1 MKKHLALLLS
11 TFNILFFFSM
21 KPIWSG
27 IESMLG
33 SHALQYIVLGLLVT
47 LVILSIVNELIFK
60 SLKIMWVIFGIS
72 GVLFIALFFMYY
84 MGRDYTYYFLRSFTK
99 GLILVASICILW
111 FFIYLYPK
119 LKQEKLAIYK
129 HILFGLVV
137 ASLIISALGL
147 FFIYIATEPVVYAVE
162 DTYQIVW
169 TTNVNSTAEVTI
181 GDETYYDLYAG
192 SEDSQTL
199 VHKVVVPMSAL
210 DSEGSYQII
219 SKHVLYR
226 GPFSGVLGRTITK
239 AYDFYPVDSSD
250 GLNYFTLADSHGR
263 NSASTKAGSY
273 FGDDLDF
280 LILGGDIIS
289 LVETASDFNVINKL
303 AFNITQGSHPVVFAR
318 GNHELKCDKANELY
332 KYVGSLNEN
341 FYYTVTMDDTFMVV
355 LDLGEDHA
363 DDWWEYYDTAQYDSY
378 RDEQT
383 LFLQDLIDSGIG
395 TDTNINYRIAVC
407 HIPVTFVDIYEAYN
421 ADYKEAWTNLLNQ
434 MNIDMMVSGHYH
446 SLWPLL
452 TDLEANEDLIYDDAY
467 SSDNAVVGYRT
478 DSNFNEF
485 VVSRRS
491 NTQDETISE
500 NYFGRAYTGLA
511 TTVDTVNRT
520 ISAKY
525 INALGEKV
533 EIMNPF
539 TGVVQY
545 EFDLTY

>member
-11 TFNILFFFSM
+11 TFNLLFFFSM
-21 KPIWSG
+21 KTFWSG

-33 SHALQYIVLGLLVT
+33 SHAIQYIVLGLLVV
-47 LVILSIVNELIFK
+47 LVIVSIINELIFK
-60 SLKIMWVIFGIS
+60 SLKIMWVLFGIS
-72 GVLFIALFFMYY
+72 AALFIGLFFMYY
-84 MGRDYTYYFLRSFTK
+84 MGRDYTYYVLRSFTK
-99 GLILVASICILW
+99 GLILVAGIAILW

-119 LKQEKLAIYK
+119 LDQEKLVIYK
-129 HILFGLVV
+129 HVLFVTVV
-137 ASLIISALGL
+137 VSLIISALGL
-147 FFIYIATEPVVYAVE
+147 FFMRITNEPVVYAVE

-169 TTNVNSTAEVTI
+169 STNVHATAEVKV
-181 GDETYYDLYAG
+181 GNETYYDLYAG

-199 VHKVVVPMSAL
+199 IHKVVVPMSEL
-210 DSEGSYQII
+210 DQEGRYQIV

-226 GPFSGVLGRTITK
+226 GPFSGVLGGTVTK
-239 AYDFYPVDSSD
+239 DYDFYPVDSSD

-289 LVETASDFNVINKL
+289 LVETTSDISIINKL
-303 AFNITQGSHPVVFAR
+303 AFNITQGSHPVVYAR
-318 GNHELKCDKANELY
+318 GNHELKSDKSNELY

-341 FYYTVTMDDTFMVV
+341 YYYTVTMDDIFMVV

-378 RDEQT
+378 RDAQT
-383 LFLQDLIDSGIG
+383 LFLEDLIDSGVA
-395 TDTNINYRIAVC
+395 TDATINYRIAVS
-407 HIPVTFVDIYEAYN
+407 HIPLTFVDIYEDYSA
-421 ADYKEAWTNLLNQ
+421 AYKETWTNLLNQ
-434 MNIDMMVSGHYH
+434 LNIDMSVSGHYH

-452 TDLEANEDLIYDDAY
+452 TDLPANQDLIYDDAY
-467 SSDNAVVGYRT
+467 SDDNAVVGYHT
-478 DSNFNEF
+478 DADFASF

-491 NTQDETISE
+491 NIQDETVGE
-500 NYFGRAYTGLA
+500 NYFGKAYTGLA
-511 TTVDTVNRT
+511 TSVDTVNQT

-533 EIMNPF
+533 EVMDPF